1 MNLFKNKKEEI
12 KAPVEPMPP
21 TETITTGE
29 EMIKAVTGVEEIVA
43 ERKNEIAK
51 NFTVE
56 APKQEEPVV
65 EETPDRF
72 KYYIG
77 KYHNAFSKDDT
88 EEPNLHNLLF
98 GILTEIKELKEVIG
112 INKRK

>member
-29 EMIKAVTGVEEIVA
+29 ENKVTE
-43 ERKNEIAK
+43 NEIAK